1 MNIGERTSTNLGH
14 DCWRVDALI
23 VVPSIQTAL
32 CCHGWPVY
40 ISRQQATVGKTLHVC
55 EFVSGAEAA
64 LRRAAA
70 ASLLQRD
77 AAVLPRGCQVG
88 LRGDEAVVL
97 RRSGQKN
104 HRQRDVT
111 DGDGPQAQEV
121 KNLLLEAAPFSEE
134 GGGRVV
140 VRHVAPRLD
149 SLSGRRA
156 HRVVGMSK
164 ALALSHPPGIIP
176 LLKGQ
181 SDIKCLCLLSC
192 QFLVL
197 FCHFSPFHQIKAVHL
212 NGHSNNIQ

>member
-14 DCWRVDALI
+14 DCRRVDALI
-23 VVPSIQTAL
+23 VVPSVQTAL
-32 CCHGWPVY
+32 CWHGWPVH

-55 EFVSGAEAA
+55 EFVSGAGAA
-64 LRRAAA
+64 LRRAAAAA

-104 HRQRDVT
+104 HWQGDVT

-134 GGGRVV
+134 GGGRIV

-149 SLSGRRA
+149 SPSGRRA
-156 HRVVGMSK
+156 RRVVGMSK

-181 SDIKCLCLLSC
+181 SDKKCVCLLSS
-192 QFLVL
+192 FLSY
-197 FCHFSPFHQIKAVHL
+197 FAIFFSLHQIKTVHF
-212 NGHSNNIQ
+212 NGH